1 MLHTHIKALVFDL
14 DGTLYVSGGLGR
26 EINNVACRY
35 IAELKGIDVAAA
47 EALIGETRGALTAAV
62 GTDATLSKAC
72 VELGGDL
79 PELHR
84 RFAGEI
90 SPEQHIVRDDRV
102 IELLRMLAGGFEL
115 YLYTNN
121 NRLLSRRIMEIIG
134 VTGIFQRVFT
144 IEDRWV
150 PKPDRQALEQI
161 LHEIGKT
168 PAECLFVGDR
178 FDVDL
183 RLPAEL
189 GCSVCLVQSVEEL
202 FPLCKLLHED
212 NL

>member
-1 MLHTHIKALVFDL
+1 MVHTHIKALVFDL

-35 IAELKGIDVAAA
+35 IAELKGIDVTAA
-47 EALIGETRGALTAAV
+47 ELLIREAREALTAAA

-84 RFAGEI
+84 RFAVEI
-90 SPEQHIVRDDRV
+90 APEQHIVRDDRV